1 MISFHTKL
9 KCIDN
14 SGAKI
19 IQCIKILKGSKPR
32 HARIGDLIVTSVK
45 KADTKSNVLNK
56 VKKGQV
62 CRAIV
67 TGCKK
72 EKQRPDGSSI
82 YFNNNT
88 AVLLNSQ
95 NIPLGTRV
103 FGPIPAEVNKNK
115 FSKLYTIVP
124 YKI

>member
-1 MISFHTKL
+1 MISFHTRL

-19 IQCIKILKGSKPR
+19 VQCIKILKGSKPK

-45 KADTKSNVLNK
+45 KAETKSNAVNK

-62 CRAIV
+62 CRAII

-72 EKQRPDGSSI
+72 EKQRPNGSLIS
-82 YFNNNT
+82 FSNNT
-88 AVLLNSQ
+88 AVLLNSN
-95 NIPLGTRV
+95 NIPLGTRI
-103 FGPIPAEVNKNK
+103 FGPIPAEVNKKK

-124 YKI
+124 YKV